1 MSETLPR
8 TRATGTDHISVSGA
22 DYDLSDI
29 KTVSLIR
36 PVLNRGIGW
45 GVAIAGLIILVLGYV
60 VWGTFL
66 PPLLGGICLIIAGL
80 VVAFIVKPSYTV
92 RMARVQGEA
101 VQISFPTE
109 QSASDA
115 LTQIDKAIGQRRAD
129 DAAPLEQELG
139 A

>member
-1 MSETLPR
+1 M
-8 TRATGTDHISVSGA
+8 
-22 DYDLSDI
+22 
-29 KTVSLIR
+29 
-36 PVLNRGIGW
+36 
-45 GVAIAGLIILVLGYV
+45 AIAGLIILVLGYV